1 MSGIFGIVHFDD
13 RPVQPHYMAAMTA
26 TLERRGPD
34 GSGMWRDGSV
44 GLGHTMLATT
54 PESLHEQPPILNR
67 RKNLVITADV
77 RLDNRDE
84 LIDSLGL
91 QHRPTGKIGDNA
103 LILGAYE
110 KWGEACPTKLLGDF
124 AFAIWDGSSHCLF
137 CARDP
142 FGVRPFYYHHSPGGF
157 FAFASEPRA
166 ILLLPRTPYRINEGR
181 IADFLITQLEGI
193 DKTSTFF
200 EELHRLPPA
209 HTLTAMPRGMRQRR
223 YWTLEPGPEQRLSSD
238 AEYAEAFLELLTE
251 AVRCRLRG
259 AGPVGS
265 MLSGGMDSGSIV
277 AVARALRSEAG
288 QGPLP
293 TFSAVAS
300 DNEHCIETQT
310 IYATQTMDGLDPHV
324 VNSGQL
330 DDLLPELEHLNW
342 SLDEPFDNHMTL
354 VRAIYLAARRHGVK
368 VLLDGIDGDTVLS
381 EGSHLARLLRRGRWL
396 TAWREAVGQNRFWGG
411 GYPPGSELFRSA
423 RRAFVPEPVRRL
435 RNALRS
441 GNNQAQVQRNI
452 RESMISP
459 AFAQR
464 IKLGE
469 RLHALGSHNPPGFA
483 PSLARE
489 RARALDHPY
498 LTVGVE
504 RYNRVASAVAVE
516 PRHPFLDRRL
526 VAFSIGLPGEQ
537 KLTHGWPKM
546 ILRRAMAGRLPEAV
560 RWRRGKEH
568 LGWAFTTAL
577 MNAMQANMEWIIQE
591 HSDTL
596 SRYVDMNR
604 MLCAAAG
611 GPEHQSR
618 LFEAAHLAVW
628 LRRHADRPRD

>member
-1 MSGIFGIVHFDD
+1 MWSD
-13 RPVQPHYMAAMTA
+13 
-26 TLERRGPD
+26 GP
-34 GSGMWRDGSV
+34 V

-67 RKNLVITADV
+67 REDLVITADV

-91 QHRPTGKIGDNA
+91 RHRPAGEIGDNA
-103 LILGAYE
+103 LILSAYE
-110 KWGEACPTKLLGDF
+110 KWGEECPTKLLGDF
-124 AFAIWDGSSHCLF
+124 AFAIWDGRTHSLF

-166 ILLLPRTPYRINEGR
+166 ILLLPRTPYRIDEGR

-200 EELHRLPPA
+200 EELYRLPPA
-209 HTLTAMPRGMRQRR
+209 STLTVTPRGMRRQR
-223 YWTLEPGPEQRLSSD
+223 YWRLEPGPELRLSSD
-238 AEYAEAFLELLTE
+238 EEYAEAFLDLFTQ

-277 AVARALRSEAG
+277 AVARALLSEAG
-288 QGPLP
+288 LGPLS
-293 TFSAVAS
+293 TFSGVAS
-300 DNEHCIETQT
+300 DDENCIETQT
-310 IYATQTMDGLDPHV
+310 IYAAQTMDGLDPHV

-330 DDLLPELEHLNW
+330 DDLLPELEELSW

-354 VRAIYLAARRHGVK
+354 VRVLYLDAYRHGVK

-396 TAWREAVGQNRFWGG
+396 TAWREAVGQNRFWGS
-411 GYPPGSELFRSA
+411 GYPPGSELFHSA
-423 RRAFVPEPVRRL
+423 RQAFVPEPVRRL
-435 RNALRS
+435 RHALRS
-441 GNNQAQVQRNI
+441 RNNQAQVQRNI
-452 RESMISP
+452 RASIISP

-464 IKLGE
+464 IRLGE
-469 RLHALGSHNPPGFA
+469 RLQALGSHGAPGFA
-483 PSLARE
+483 PSLPRE
-489 RARALDHPY
+489 RARTLDHPY

-526 VAFSIGLPGEQ
+526 VTFSIGLPGEQ
-537 KLTHGWPKM
+537 KLAHGWPKM

-568 LGWAFTTAL
+568 LGWTFTTAL
-577 MNAMQANMEWIIQE
+577 TKVMQANMEWIIHE

-596 SRYVDMNR
+596 SRYIDMNR
-604 MLCAAAG
+604 VPYMAEG
-611 GPEHQSR
+611 GPEQESK
-618 LFEAAHLAVW
+618 LFEAAHLAAW
-628 LRRHADRPRD
+628 LRRHAACPRD